1 MASGRVIGI
10 TVCAAI
16 AALGLGAGGFG
27 GIKARSLATRKPTA
41 VELSAAG
48 AIGAA
53 QRWEREP
60 AAEIFPASFGYTTDL
75 QTKETATRLAI
86 GAGRDCAAAIDGTL
100 SRLAS
105 QDGCAAGIRATY
117 ADALG
122 GTVYT
127 VGVLA
132 FPDAADAAAFYN
144 HVPVAPFP
152 ATGLHALAVAGTAA
166 ARFTDSARQA
176 LAAQLSGSYVVLAVA
191 GYADG
196 RPASASDER
205 RDAVFDP
212 ASDLTAAVGGPLGKP
227 VPVRCGGAEWSCLV
241 AGSGG
246 PTPPPFQEIRPFVM
260 AMLNQVKVP
269 AAWPRSQGSGV
280 TVAVLDTGVNSN
292 APDLTGVVTTG
303 PDYTAGADPAGYQP
317 PHEHGTYIATII
329 AGRGSGPGHG
339 QGIVGV
345 APKAHILS
353 VRVILDDSEPGF
365 EAYNTKS
372 RFADAIGKGI
382 YYAVGHGAK
391 VINMSLGSGQPTGYL
406 RSAVGYAI
414 RKGVVVVASAGND
427 GSGSGFAPYL
437 YPASFSGVI
446 SVAAATRG
454 GSRASFSEQNASV
467 VLAAPGVGVVGDVSD
482 TEFLDGDGTSPA
494 AAVVSGVAALIKSRY
509 PGLSPSLVEQA
520 MVASTMHRPHG
531 GYDVDTGFGEI
542 DAVGALAAA
551 GQLAAAHPAQG
562 LPASAQFASA
572 PGPIQVTHRDMAAI
586 TTYGAVGGAGIVC
599 FVAALSV
606 LVVLARRRPSPRM
619 PAVPDPSQWMPEPW
633 TYETWR
639 HNDPPPPAPGP

>member
-1 MASGRVIGI
+1 VVGI
-10 TVCAAI
+10 TLCAAI
-16 AALGLGAGGFG
+16 AVLGLAAGGFG

-41 VELSAAG
+41 AELSVAG

-60 AAEIFPASFGYTTDL
+60 AADIFPASFGYATDL
-75 QTKETATRLAI
+75 QTNETATRLAI
-86 GAGRDCAAAIDGTL
+86 GAGRDCAAALDSTL
-100 SRLAS
+100 SGLAS
-105 QDGCAAGIRATY
+105 RDGCVAGIRATY

-144 HVPVAPFP
+144 HVPVDPFP

-166 ARFTDSARQA
+166 ARFTDAARQA
-176 LAAQLSGSYVVLAVA
+176 LAAQQSGPYVVLAVA

-196 RPASASDER
+196 RPASASGER

-212 ASDLTAAVGGPLGKP
+212 ANNLTAAVARPLAKP
-227 VPVRCGGAEWSCLV
+227 VVVRCGGAEWSCLA
-241 AGSGG
+241 AGGEG

-260 AMLNQVKVP
+260 TMLNEVEVP
-269 AAWPRSQGSGV
+269 AAWQRSQGSGV
-280 TVAVLDTGVNSN
+280 TVAVLDTGVNTD

-329 AGRGSGPGHG
+329 AGRGSGPGHS
-339 QGIVGV
+339 QGIIGV

-382 YYAVGHGAK
+382 RYAVAHGAK

-414 RKGVVVVASAGND
+414 RKGVVVIASAGND

-446 SVAAATRG
+446 SVAAATSG

-520 MVASTMHRPHG
+520 MVESTTHRSRG
-531 GYDVDTGFGEI
+531 GYNVDTGFGEI
-542 DAVGALAAA
+542 DAAGALAAA
-551 GQLAAAHPAQG
+551 GRLAAAHPARG
-562 LPASAQFASA
+562 LPASARFASA
-572 PGPIQVTHRDMAAI
+572 LGPIQVTHRDMAAI
-586 TTYGAVGGAGIVC
+586 TAYGAVGGAGIVC

-606 LVVLARRRPSPRM
+606 LVVLVRRRPSQRVS
-619 PAVPDPSQWMPEPW
+619 AAPDPSQWTPESW